1 MLNLP
6 TTTRIF
12 VYTQPTDMRKSF
24 EGLSGI
30 IEQVFDAQ
38 LLSGDVFVF
47 VNRRRDRLKAMAWDG
62 DGFWIWYKR
71 LEAGTFQLPSASSVA
86 GKRSRNTWLTGGLG
100 FWVSFAIEQ
109 ETHDVT
115 GAESR
120 CLGRAFGSVFRVQSD
135 GCRVL
140 SA

>member
-12 VYTQPTDMRKSF
+12 VCTQPTDMRKNCD
-24 EGLSGI
+24 GLSGI

-71 LEAGTFQLPSASSVA
+71 LEAGTFQLPSASSVSVELDA
-86 GKRSRNTWLTGGLG
+86 AELSMILGGIDLSSVRRRKRYRIAEPRSPRKTEKSSR
-100 FWVSFAIEQ
+100 I
-109 ETHDVT
+109 
-115 GAESR
+115 
-120 CLGRAFGSVFRVQSD
+120 
-135 GCRVL
+135 
-140 SA
+140 

>member
-12 VYTQPTDMRKSF
+12 VCTQPTDMRKSF

-71 LEAGTFQLPSASSVA
+71 LEAGTFQLPSVSSVA
-86 GKRSRNTWLTGGLG
+86 VELDAAELSMILGGIDLSSVRRRKRYR
-100 FWVSFAIEQ
+100 I
-109 ETHDVT
+109 
-115 GAESR
+115 AESR
-120 CLGRAFGSVFRVQSD
+120 TPRKTEKSSRV
-135 GCRVL
+135 
-140 SA
+140 

>member
-12 VYTQPTDMRKSF
+12 VCTQPTDMRKSF

-71 LEAGTFQLPSASSVA
+71 LEAGTFQLPSVSSVA
-86 GKRSRNTWLTGGLG
+86 VELDAAELSMILGGIDLSSVRRRKRYRIAEPRLPRKTEKSSR
-100 FWVSFAIEQ
+100 V
-109 ETHDVT
+109 
-115 GAESR
+115 
-120 CLGRAFGSVFRVQSD
+120 
-135 GCRVL
+135 
-140 SA
+140 

>member
-86 GKRSRNTWLTGGLG
+86 VELDAAELSMILGGIDLSSVRRRKRYRIAVPRLPRKTEKSSR
-100 FWVSFAIEQ
+100 V
-109 ETHDVT
+109 
-115 GAESR
+115 
-120 CLGRAFGSVFRVQSD
+120 
-135 GCRVL
+135 
-140 SA
+140 